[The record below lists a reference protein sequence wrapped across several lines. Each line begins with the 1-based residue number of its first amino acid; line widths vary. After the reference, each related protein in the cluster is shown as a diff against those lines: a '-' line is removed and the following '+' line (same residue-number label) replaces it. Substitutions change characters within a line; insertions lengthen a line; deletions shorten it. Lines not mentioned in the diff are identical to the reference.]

1 MKALDVMVS
10 PVITVSPDTLA
21 SEAADMLL
29 KNRISGMP
37 VVDAAGTL
45 VGIVSE
51 RDFLRRVEAGT
62 ERRRPRWLELFTL
75 SETIAAE
82 YVKSHGR
89 KVSDIMTTWPV
100 SVIEE
105 TALVD
110 IADLMEARQIKRV
123 PVMRAGKV
131 VGIVSRANLLQA
143 FASIGRKPVSET
155 KADDRSIR
163 LRVLKT
169 IDETHLA
176 RPSGFN
182 VTVKDGNVE
191 LFGAVATADEKN
203 AFRVAAEVTQGV
215 LSVTD
220 NIRIQ
225 PLMAAGI

>member
-10 PVITVSPDTLA
+10 PVITVNPDTSVA
-21 SEAADMLL
+21 DAADMLL
-29 KNRISGMP
+29 KHRISGMP
-37 VVDAAGTL
+37 VLDDTGAL
-45 VGIVSE
+45 VGMVSE
-51 RDFLRRVEAGT
+51 GDFLRRVEAGT
-62 ERRRPRWLELFTL
+62 ERRRSRWLELFTR

-89 KVSDIMTTWPV
+89 KVSDVMTTWPV
-100 SVIEE
+100 SVSED
-105 TALVD
+105 APLVD

-123 PVMRAGKV
+123 PVVRAGKV

-143 FASIGRKPVSET
+143 FASMGRKAGPET
-155 KADDRSIR
+155 RVDDQTIR

-176 RPSGFN
+176 RPFGLV
-182 VTVKDGNVE
+182 VTVKDGNVD
-191 LFGAVATADEKN
+191 LQGAVATSDEKN
-203 AFRVAAEVTQGV
+203 ALRVATEVTQGV

-225 PLMAAGI
+225 PVMAAGI